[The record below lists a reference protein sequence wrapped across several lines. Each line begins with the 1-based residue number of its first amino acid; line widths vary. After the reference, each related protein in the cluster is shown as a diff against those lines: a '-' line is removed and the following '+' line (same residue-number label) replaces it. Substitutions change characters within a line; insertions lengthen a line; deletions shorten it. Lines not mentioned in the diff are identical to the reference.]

1 MERWVAHQLLATS
14 GQNIIALLSFLTLP
28 RHWHFLVFPSG
39 RSEGESDIS
48 PRALWK
54 HSLGI
59 ISSCWN
65 HLSARRC
72 RLLHP
77 RIPGT
82 PACSVEAAGTAR
94 FPRVKAT
101 NQIDISFTGL
111 TQSGTPKRKPSL
123 KEHFLCWQN
132 PWGEYFVTE
141 LNHTFVSGRKLAKL
155 YTRQCW
161 PNIKLCLVFVV
172 N

>member
-1 MERWVAHQLLATS
+1 MGNTSTSSHEWSEHYCSFLFSYPASPLALLGVLFWKVRRWV
-14 GQNIIALLSFLTLP
+14 
-28 RHWHFLVFPSG
+28 RY
-39 RSEGESDIS
+39 IS
-48 PRALWK
+48 PG
-54 HSLGI
+54 SLKAQLGPGC
-59 ISSCWN
+59 S

-77 RIPGT
+77 SIPGT

-141 LNHTFVSGRKLAKL
+141 LNHTFASGRKLAKL

-161 PNIKLCLVFVV
+161 PSIKLCLVFGLVFVV